1 MLEWLT
7 IALGERFMD
16 DAAFI
21 VFIGFGVVW
30 TLLGAVAVMALF
42 KADGQEI
49 RFGKWGLLVAVP
61 TILPILI
68 AFIFGAIYLPR

>member
-1 MLEWLT
+1 
-7 IALGERFMD
+7 MD

-21 VFIGFGVVW
+21 VFIGFGIVW

-49 RFGKWGLLVAVP
+49 RLGKWGLLVAVP